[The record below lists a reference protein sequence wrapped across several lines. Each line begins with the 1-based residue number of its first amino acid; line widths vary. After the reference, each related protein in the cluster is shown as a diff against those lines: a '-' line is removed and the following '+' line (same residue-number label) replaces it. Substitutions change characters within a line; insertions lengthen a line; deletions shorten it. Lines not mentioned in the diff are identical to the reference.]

1 MLNITGHGGHKS
13 QGSHLIR
20 VTIVILLSLSLY
32 LSSLTPVWASTKCIL
47 HEAKDAGTSSIPQTF
62 PRPCWGLQPCPYS
75 ASFENSASP
84 LFNHD
89 CSIQPSFPMWVLFVS
104 FPSMHIALEKFC
116 SSFRVGS
123 VVGVNGIA
131 VEDTHH
137 VPVWLL
143 DACRKWKAWEGSA
156 ERVSCSTWRQ
166 GRPDWEHRAE
176 VSLCHIP
183 RIAGNESKMKSLQS
197 PATPT

>member
-89 CSIQPSFPMWVLFVS
+89 CSM
-104 FPSMHIALEKFC
+104 
-116 SSFRVGS
+116 
-123 VVGVNGIA
+123 VGVNGIA